1 MQMVFCL
8 LVALLY
14 VGGVAADEPLALHM
28 PDAPPL
34 TLYHDERGHGMV
46 GDITLAAITL
56 SGRTARIVDEPWAR
70 AQVNVASGQNQ
81 LIIPLSRTPEREQR
95 YTWIVPIMPL
105 ERAFFSLDEPVN
117 SFAQAR
123 QRYRRIGVGL
133 GTAQVEILR
142 REGFADEQIIQLNW
156 AKTRPSCSNAGV
168 SMPGSPGFRR
178 RCTSGT
184 NRRNNAASFI
194 RARSW
199 PAPTCTW
206 PAPGSATCRSS
217 SNCGPPCCNWKPA
230 ASARDCARPIYPRS
244 IDGEHP
250 AHAAR
255 PVESIVHAA
264 GLRRLEQNASTGAD
278 CDYPAQPGDNMDV
291 VKTLKPG
298 KPGTKRLQERYGEQL
313 VAVRYRLDRK
323 TNTHYTT
330 VELIVEQKYALYK
343 TPPPAPTPPVA
354 LRIFRHENDLQ
365 RLIRSAGGK
374 WDRENQVW
382 LIERS
387 EAERLGLAERIIWT

>member
-1 MQMVFCL
+1 MLLMQMVFCL

-105 ERAFFSLDEPVN
+105 ERAFFSLDEPVS

-142 REGFADEQIIQLNW
+142 REGFADEQIIQLKLGENPAILLERGRLDAW
-156 AKTRPSCSNAGV
+156 FTGIPEALYIWHKSSEQRRKLYQ
-168 SMPGSPGFRR
+168 SP
-178 RCTSGT
+178 
-184 NRRNNAASFI
+184 
-194 RARSW
+194 
-199 PAPTCTW
+199 
-206 PAPGSATCRSS
+206 
-217 SNCGPPCCNWKPA
+217 
-230 ASARDCARPIYPRS
+230 
-244 IDGEHP
+244 
-250 AHAAR
+250 
-255 PVESIVHAA
+255 V
-264 GLRRLEQNASTGAD
+264 LASTDLYLACSRT
-278 CDYPAQPGDNMDV
+278 CD
-291 VKTLKPG
+291 
-298 KPGTKRLQERYGEQL
+298 LQ
-313 VAVRYRLDRK
+313 
-323 TNTHYTT
+323 
-330 VELIVEQKYALYK
+330 IVEQLRAAVLQLESSGVSPRLRQAYLPAL
-343 TPPPAPTPPVA
+343 
-354 LRIFRHENDLQ
+354 
-365 RLIRSAGGK
+365 
-374 WDRENQVW
+374 DR
-382 LIERS
+382 R
-387 EAERLGLAERIIWT
+387 